1 MIGGVTDDTQVNH
14 HMHVVAMWVKPQYR
28 GCNVAAELIQALKN
42 HAHMRGYQALCLSV
56 AATQTRPLAFY
67 LKQEFQL
74 TEKDQSGLL
83 QMQYKL

>member
-1 MIGGVTDDTQVNH
+1 
-14 HMHVVAMWVKPQYR
+14 
-28 GCNVAAELIQALKN
+28 
-42 HAHMRGYQALCLSV
+42 MRGYQALCLSV
-56 AATQTRPLAFY
+56 GVTQTRALAFY